1 VTEHAREPAASDV
14 PDLESTSERRIVDL
28 RGLGPFVSVGRYR
41 YLAAHDPLPPQRH
54 SRLLVLALPLRG
66 RFDFLVD
73 GQVATADPGEV
84 IRIRPGS
91 TYVTGIGVQPR
102 GELLW
107 LLLDTQAGGDEPL
120 DPVLARVVRQIVEDD
135 RAVWAVPPLSTDL
148 LTRVLSAA
156 PGDDALSRAWRQSLC
171 TSALI
176 DLLRGGWTAEADPM
190 PMHPGLRRAL
200 EWMERQL
207 SEPISV
213 TQLMHVSQ
221 MSATHFYETFT
232 KTFGTS
238 PKDHVLRMKIERAE
252 ELLTAD
258 SGSITSIAHELGFS
272 TSKHFS
278 AAFRRYVGMSP
289 TEFRA
294 LARQGNG
301 GPLRLVRDARQD

>member
-1 VTEHAREPAASDV
+1 MTDRARLPAASDV
-14 PDLESTSERRIVDL
+14 PDLESTSERTIVDL

-54 SRLLVLALPLRG
+54 ARLLVLALPLRG
-66 RFDFLVD
+66 RFDVLID
-73 GQVATADPGEV
+73 GHVTTADPGEA

-107 LLLDTQAGGDEPL
+107 LLLNADAPGGEPV
-120 DPVLARVVRQIVEDD
+120 DPVLARVIRQLVESDC
-135 RAVWAVPPLSTDL
+135 AVWPVPPLSSDL
-148 LTRVLSAA
+148 LTRVLAA
-156 PGDDALSRAWRQSLC
+156 PPGDDALSRAWRQSLC

-176 DLLRGGWTAEADPM
+176 DLLRGRSTDDADRL

-200 EWMERQL
+200 EWMEGRL

-213 TQLMHVSQ
+213 TQLMDVSQ

-238 PKDHVLRMKIERAE
+238 PKDHILRVKIERAE
-252 ELLTAD
+252 DLLTEG
-258 SGSITSIAHELGFS
+258 SHSITSIAYELGFS

-289 TEFRA
+289 TEFREGT
-294 LARQGNG
+294 GNA
-301 GPLRLVRDARQD
+301 LRLVRDARQ

>member
-1 VTEHAREPAASDV
+1 MIDRVPAPSDV
-14 PDLESTSERRIVDL
+14 PDLESTSERTIVDL

-54 SRLLVLALPLRG
+54 ARLLVLALPLRG

-73 GQVATADPGEV
+73 GHVTTADPGEA

-107 LLLDTQAGGDEPL
+107 LLLNTSTSGGE
-120 DPVLARVVRQIVEDD
+120 PVLARVIRQLVDSP
-135 RAVWAVPPLSTDL
+135 RAVWPAPPLSSDL
-148 LTRVLSAA
+148 LTRVLAA
-156 PGDDALSRAWRQSLC
+156 PPDSDALSRAWQQSLC
-171 TSALI
+171 SSALI
-176 DLLRGGWTAEADPM
+176 DLARGRSSGEADPS

-200 EWMERQL
+200 EWMEGRL

-213 TQLMHVSQ
+213 TQLMDVSQ

-238 PKDHVLRMKIERAE
+238 PKDHILRVKIERAE
-252 ELLTAD
+252 QLLTD
-258 SGSITSIAHELGFS
+258 GSYSITAIAYELGFS

-289 TEFRA
+289 TEFREGT
-294 LARQGNG
+294 GNA
-301 GPLRLVRDARQD
+301 LRLVRDARQ